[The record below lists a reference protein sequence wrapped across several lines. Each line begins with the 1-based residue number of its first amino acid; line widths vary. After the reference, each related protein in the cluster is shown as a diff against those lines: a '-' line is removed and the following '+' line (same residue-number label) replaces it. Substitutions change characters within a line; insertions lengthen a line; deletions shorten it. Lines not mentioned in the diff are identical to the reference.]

1 LKELLSFY
9 NDLSRHSHTKSS
21 SIYFVL
27 GNLTSDSVE
36 LITDSIKL
44 LVKKAMTSNTLCEQF
59 VSRAHSLNVS
69 FLTIPGGLAA
79 SGAVCDGDPTYTTVY
94 NPGASSTNYPT
105 GQPSSSPTHPSHKR
119 QPKMVTGGFM
129 GFLII
134 VLLIWF
140 LRFYPAFIGLFR
152 KKEKKDSHLYDILV
166 VVNDYEEAIL
176 ENVKHQDIA
185 FFRRMPNKTD
195 NTEKI
200 EMSPKSTRWSMND
213 TAELLERRME
223 VQFFDQYDLLG
234 NNSKGRDDNDGRT
247 CRSVDHALTG
257 NQLVTKEVYVQEARL
272 QMGMILRVKPSALYL
287 KKHPAKEVPANVHLA
302 EPEATIEEQPV
313 IPRRKASTIFPSGY
327 KDPNVQEGAS
337 VFSPLGHSETEH
349 SGHETEGAFVRGKGF
364 PENPTNLWGYTF
376 STKSSTSPPSHPVPF
391 SRPKRASIIHPDNT
405 DDPGPS
411 PAIASW
417 KKSNYTTA
425 GTLASKEYEYGKEE
439 L

>member
-1 LKELLSFY
+1 
-9 NDLSRHSHTKSS
+9 
-21 SIYFVL
+21 
-27 GNLTSDSVE
+27 
-36 LITDSIKL
+36 
-44 LVKKAMTSNTLCEQF
+44 MTSNTLCEQF

-79 SGAVCDGDPTYTTVY
+79 SGAVCDGDATYTTVY
-94 NPGASSTNYPT
+94 NPGSSNTNYPT
-105 GQPSSSPTHPSHKR
+105 GQPSSSPTRPTHKR
-119 QPKMVTGGFM
+119 QPRMFTGGFI

-152 KKEKKDSHLYDILV
+152 KKEKKDSHLYDVLV

-185 FFRRMPNKTD
+185 FFRKMPNKTD
-195 NTEKI
+195 IVEKI
-200 EMSPKSTRWSMND
+200 EKSPKSIRWSMND
-213 TAELLERRME
+213 TAELLEKRME

-234 NNSKGRDDNDGRT
+234 NNSKGRDDNDGRP

-287 KKHPAKEVPANVHLA
+287 KKHPIKEVPAKVHLA
-302 EPEATIEEQPV
+302 EPEAEIEEKPV
-313 IPRRKASTIFPSGY
+313 IPRRKGSSIFPSDY
-327 KDPNVQEGAS
+327 KDPRVEEGDS
-337 VFSPLGHSETEH
+337 VFSPMGHPETEH
-349 SGHETEGAFVRGKGF
+349 DGHETEGAFVRGKGF

-376 STKSSTSPPSHPVPF
+376 STKSSTPPPSQSDNKVPF
-391 SRPKRASIIHPDNT
+391 SRPKRASIIHPDNS

-417 KKSNYTTA
+417 KKSNYTAA
-425 GTLASKEYEYGKEE
+425 GSLASKEYEYGKEE